1 MDSLKEHLH
10 TKRPSLSNSSL
21 TTYTSILKN
30 LYIKVFGDDKIDLK
44 KFDDTEKILAFL
56 KDVPPNKRKTILSS
70 LVIITDKKPYRDL
83 MLEDVRDYNKE
94 IHKQEK
100 TPEQE
105 ESWVS
110 TNQVKE
116 IWESLKKDA
125 DLLYKKNNLKP
136 TDLQQIQSYIILS
149 LLGGIFIP
157 PRRSKDYVDFVIKDV
172 DKAKDNYL
180 DKNKMYFNSYKTA
193 KTYGQ
198 QVVEI
203 PKPLQSILKKWI
215 SVNPTK
221 SLLFDANMNTLSSV
235 KLNQRL
241 NKIFDEKKVSVNQLR
256 HTYLTNKF
264 GHTIEQKNK
273 IADTMSEMGSSSNML
288 DTYVKKDG

>member
-1 MDSLKEHLH
+1 MESIKEYLH
-10 TKRPSLSNSSL
+10 NKRGTLSKSSI
-21 TTYTSILKN
+21 TTYASILKN
-30 LYIKVFGDDKIDLK
+30 LFIKVFGNGEIDLK
-44 KFDDTEKILAFL
+44 KFDETDKVLAFL
-56 KDVPPNKRKTILSS
+56 KDIPPNRRKTILSS

-110 TNQVKE
+110 TNQVKD
-116 IWESLKKDA
+116 IWEALKKDA
-125 DLLYKKNNLKP
+125 ELLYKKKSLKP
-136 TDLQQIQSYIILS
+136 SDLQQIQSYIILS
-149 LLGGIFIP
+149 LLGGVFIP

-172 DKAKDNYL
+172 NKEKDNYL
-180 DKNKMYFNSYKTA
+180 DKTKMFFNSYKTA

-203 PKPLQSILKKWI
+203 PKSLQSILKKWI

-221 SLLFDANMNTLSSV
+221 YLLFDVNMNALSSV

-264 GHTIEQKNK
+264 GHTVEQKNA
-273 IADTMSEMGSSSNML
+273 IANTMSEMGSSSGML
-288 DTYVKKDG
+288 DTYVKKD

>member
-1 MDSLKEHLH
+1 MESLKEHLH
-10 TKRPSLSNSSL
+10 SKRPTLSKSSL
-21 TTYTSILKN
+21 TTYSSILKN
-30 LYIKVFGDDKIDLK
+30 LYIKVFGTGDIDLK
-44 KFDDTEKILAFL
+44 KFDETDKILAFL

-94 IHKQEK
+94 IHKQQK

-105 ESWVS
+105 ASWVS
-110 TNQVKE
+110 TLQVKD
-116 IWESLKKDA
+116 IWEALKKDA
-125 DLLYKKNNLKP
+125 ELLYKKKSLKP
-136 TDLQQIQSYIILS
+136 ADLQQIQSYIILS

-157 PRRSKDYVDFVIKDV
+157 PRRSKDYVDFFIKDV
-172 DKAKDNYL
+172 DRAKENYL
-180 DKNKMYFNSYKTA
+180 DKNKLIFNSYKTA

-198 QVVEI
+198 QIVEI
-203 PKPLQSILKKWI
+203 PKQLQSILKKWI
-215 SVNPTK
+215 SVNPTN
-221 SLLFDANMNTLSSV
+221 SLLFDANMNPLSSV

-264 GHTIEQKNK
+264 GHTIEQKN
-273 IADTMSEMGSSSNML
+273 AVANTMSEMGSSSGML
-288 DTYVKKDG
+288 DTYVKKD

>member
-1 MDSLKEHLH
+1 MESLKEHLH
-10 TKRPSLSNSSL
+10 SKRPSLSKSSL
-21 TTYTSILKN
+21 TTYSSILKN
-30 LYIKVFGDDKIDLK
+30 LYIRVFGDGNIDLK
-44 KFDDTEKILAFL
+44 KFDETDKILAFL

-105 ESWVS
+105 ASWVS
-110 TNQVKE
+110 TNQVKD
-116 IWESLKKDA
+116 IWEALKKDA
-125 DLLYKKNNLKP
+125 ELLYKKKTLKP
-136 TDLQQIQSYIILS
+136 ADLQQIQSYIILS
-149 LLGGIFIP
+149 LLGGVFIP
-157 PRRSKDYVDFVIKDV
+157 PRRSKDYVDFRIKDINKT
-172 DKAKDNYL
+172 DDNYL
-180 DKNKMYFNSYKTA
+180 DKNKMVFNSYKTA

-198 QVVEI
+198 QIVEI
-203 PKPLQSILKKWI
+203 PKQLQSILKKWL
-215 SVNPTK
+215 SVNPTN
-221 SLLFDANMNTLSSV
+221 SLLFDANMNPLSSV

-264 GHTIEQKNK
+264 GHTIEQKNS
-273 IADTMSEMGSSSNML
+273 IDNTMSEMGSSANML
-288 DTYVKKDG
+288 DTYVKKD